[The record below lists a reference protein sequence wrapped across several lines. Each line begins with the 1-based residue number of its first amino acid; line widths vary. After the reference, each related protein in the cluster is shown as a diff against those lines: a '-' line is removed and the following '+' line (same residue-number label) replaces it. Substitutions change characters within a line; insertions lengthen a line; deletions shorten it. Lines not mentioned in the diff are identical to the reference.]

1 MTVDTDG
8 NITGTELGKM
18 LKGYF
23 DNVGDSLQSTMSLED
38 FIEQLKRNPNIR
50 KIITEQAQQYV
61 TEFYKKEL
69 RKIR

>member
-1 MTVDTDG
+1 MTVDSDG
-8 NITGTELGKM
+8 NIIGTELGKM
-18 LKGYF
+18 LTGYF
-23 DNVGDSLQSTMSLED
+23 DNVSDYLQSTMSLED